1 MIAEIEKKKPNDLVQ
16 TNKLLFQRF
25 REKYEK
31 MKIVTPVT
39 LNTLHLPFTGKCSRI
54 ALQIY
59 NASKG

>member
-31 MKIVTPVT
+31 MKIAEKESQKI
-39 LNTLHLPFTGKCSRI
+39 L
-54 ALQIY
+54 
-59 NASKG
+59 